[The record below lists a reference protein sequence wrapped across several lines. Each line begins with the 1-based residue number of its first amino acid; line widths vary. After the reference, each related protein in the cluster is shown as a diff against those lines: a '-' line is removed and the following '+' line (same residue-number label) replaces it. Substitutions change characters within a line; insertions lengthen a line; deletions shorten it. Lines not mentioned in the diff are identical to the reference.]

1 MLPPTHSNSPNVL
14 VLLLL
19 LSIPLPLHKGNFSLV
34 LLLSPTVSQSLAG
47 GGENKPIFIQA
58 LAQRRNYNSP
68 VEAHGMLFPGGEN
81 FTNYSQS
88 VSQPNCCCC
97 CCSTT
102 KRGRKTMNGIR
113 AVQLRSAHRT
123 RIGCHGGLCALTQ
136 RKFYY
141 GWVSGES
148 EGPGAE
154 AFARSLARRCT
165 TTTSLMFT
173 AACPSL
179 AG

>member
-1 MLPPTHSNSPNVL
+1 MTSLHR
-14 VLLLL
+14 LLLL
-19 LSIPLPLHKGNFSLV
+19 LFSCFNSLK
-34 LLLSPTVSQSLAG
+34 LTKRPCTSSSSFTSSSSSQRELFAGAAFEPHNQSLAG

-81 FTNYSQS
+81 FTNYSQA
-88 VSQPNCCCC
+88 VSQPNCC

-148 EGPGAE
+148 VGPGAE
-154 AFARSLARRCT
+154 AFARSLVVVLLLR
-165 TTTSLMFT
+165 
-173 AACPSL
+173 P
-179 AG
+179 